1 VKYSEGIIRQEYYHA
16 QCKCMNVAYTQSLIS
31 LDNSVEIQ
39 INDTK
44 NIIMKMAAPR
54 GGEE

>member
-1 VKYSEGIIRQEYYHA
+1 MKYSEGIIRQEYYHA